1 MKLCYFDDNRFGV
14 IENDTVRDVTSVL
27 ERLPAYRS
35 PLPCY
40 DPVIAH
46 LDELLPAIREAAG
59 KAPAKPVSTVKFLS
73 PVANAGKVVGAPVNY
88 RAHFDEAAA
97 DPATFA
103 AAHVRKIQETGL
115 FLKAS
120 SSIVGTG
127 QGVTLRFPD
136 RRSDHEIE
144 LVAVIG
150 KPGTNIKEGDALDH
164 IAGYTIGLDMTVRG
178 PEERS
183 LRKSI
188 DSYTVLGPWMVT
200 ADEFGNPDDVEL
212 SVAVNGEIR
221 QKSRTS
227 ALVLSVSQLIAFASS
242 YYTLQPGDILMTGTP
257 EGVGPVRP
265 GDVMTLEIERIGS
278 AKVLVR

>member
-103 AAHVRKIQETGL
+103 AAHVKKDPGNRLVPESKQLDRGDGSRRD
-115 FLKAS
+115 AS
-120 SSIVGTG
+120 LS
-127 QGVTLRFPD
+127 
-136 RRSDHEIE
+136 RS
-144 LVAVIG
+144 A
-150 KPGTNIKEGDALDH
+150 
-164 IAGYTIGLDMTVRG
+164 
-178 PEERS
+178 
-183 LRKSI
+183 
-188 DSYTVLGPWMVT
+188 
-200 ADEFGNPDDVEL
+200 
-212 SVAVNGEIR
+212 
-221 QKSRTS
+221 Q
-227 ALVLSVSQLIAFASS
+227 
-242 YYTLQPGDILMTGTP
+242 
-257 EGVGPVRP
+257 RP
-265 GDVMTLEIERIGS
+265 
-278 AKVLVR
+278 